1 MHHEII
7 SAKIFIGLKSRMF
20 SPANLSTFTVC
31 YLVEGTYIIYVH
43 NTCIVSSLGMGG
55 CSIRDYLERMKQ
67 LVQFYGQV
75 DEMYNQKAIHALK
88 SKLSAEV
95 RVIVR
100 YFLLDISCTFYF
112 PIGSGIL
119 WIC

>member
-1 MHHEII
+1 M
-7 SAKIFIGLKSRMF
+7 
-20 SPANLSTFTVC
+20 FTVC
-31 YLVEGTYIIYVH
+31 YLVEGTYIVYVH

-100 YFLLDISCTFYF
+100 YLLY
-112 PIGSGIL
+112 IL
-119 WIC
+119 FSYRIWNLVDLLTSRWLEI

>member
-1 MHHEII
+1 M
-7 SAKIFIGLKSRMF
+7 
-20 SPANLSTFTVC
+20 FTVY
-31 YLVEGTYIIYVH
+31 YLVEGTYIVYVR

-67 LVQFYGQV
+67 LIQFYGQV

-95 RVIVR
+95 CVIVR
-100 YFLLDISCTFYF
+100 YFLY
-112 PIGSGIL
+112 IL
-119 WIC
+119 FSYRIWNLVDLLTSRWLEI

>member
-1 MHHEII
+1 
-7 SAKIFIGLKSRMF
+7 MF
-20 SPANLSTFTVC
+20 SPANLLTFTVF

-75 DEMYNQKAIHALK
+75 DEMYNQKAIHVLK

-100 YFLLDISCTFYF
+100 CFLY
-112 PIGSGIL
+112 IL
-119 WIC
+119 FSYRIWNLVDLLTSRWLEI